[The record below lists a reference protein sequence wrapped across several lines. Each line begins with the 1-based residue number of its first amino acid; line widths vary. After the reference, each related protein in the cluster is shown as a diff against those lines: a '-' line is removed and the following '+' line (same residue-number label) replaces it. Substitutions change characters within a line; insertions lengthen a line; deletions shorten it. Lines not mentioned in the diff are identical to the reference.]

1 MFSENLLLLF
11 QLYFFHVPART
22 DLQSTT
28 ITPAPQ
34 VPTGKTDVNKSERA
48 PEVPAGDVK
57 GNTGDSPK
65 AQRLVG
71 PDKTVDTSE
80 KDKGIQII
88 NNDKI
93 GEAKKTSDVHGD
105 VNKNNNNNIP
115 SEEKEKAINKDTQ
128 SDTKQPENP
137 GIPMKNLDNTNTDTG
152 KRDAG
157 LQPEQNEIVQSNND
171 EKNEGVNKR
180 AADLR
185 QRFLRKHSRN
195 I

>member
-34 VPTGKTDVNKSERA
+34 VPTGKTDVNKSGGA
-48 PEVPAGDVK
+48 PQVPAGDVK
-57 GNTGDSPK
+57 GNAGDSPK

-71 PDKTVDTSE
+71 PDKTVDRSE
-80 KDKGIQII
+80 KDKGIPII

-93 GEAKKTSDVHGD
+93 DEAKKTSDEHGD
-105 VNKNNNNNIP
+105 VNTNINNNIP
-115 SEEKEKAINKDTQ
+115 SEKTEKAITNTQ

-137 GIPMKNLDNTNTDTG
+137 AIPMENTNTETG

-157 LQPEQNEIVQSNND
+157 LQPQQNEIVPNNV
-171 EKNEGVNKR
+171 EKNQDVNKR